1 MQFNL
6 VTLFPEFFDSPLT
19 CALMSKARQAG
30 IVSFTSV
37 NPRDFALDRHRT
49 VDDRPYGG
57 GPGMVMMAA
66 PLQAALS
73 SIARPGRV
81 LMLSPSGAPLTQ
93 DMARALAAEET
104 LTLICGRY
112 EGVDERFFQNANVTP
127 VSVGDFVLC
136 GGEAAAVC
144 LIEAVARL
152 LPGFMGHEDS
162 GVEESFSEGLL
173 EYPHYTRPELWQGL
187 PVPEV
192 LTSGDHAKV
201 AAFRRAH
208 ALKRTLDRRPDL
220 LAQARLNESDARV
233 LRDCPRLRLGRN
245 LYVALVHYPVV
256 NKNGETLTTSL
267 TNLDIHDI
275 ARVCRSY
282 GLGGYTIVTPLA
294 DQRELAGRIAGHWTH
309 GPGKAANPDRSDAL
323 SLVATAASVEEA
335 ARAIAD
341 IHALAPKLVATS
353 AKGPGDATLDDMR
366 AWLGEG
372 PVLLLLGT
380 ASGLSP
386 GTYAQTFGRLRP
398 IRFLDGYNHLSVR
411 AACAV
416 TVDRILGD
424 FF

>member
-6 VTLFPEFFDSPLT
+6 ISLFPEFFDSPLT

-30 IVSFTSV
+30 IVSFTVV
-37 NPRDFALDRHRT
+37 NPRDFATDRHRT

-66 PLQAALS
+66 PLAAALGAV
-73 SIARPGRV
+73 ARPGRV
-81 LMLSPSGAPLTQ
+81 LMLSPAGAPLTQ
-93 DMARALAAEET
+93 ELARELAGEQA

-112 EGVDERFFQNANVTP
+112 EGVDERFFQRAAVTP
-127 VSVGDFVLC
+127 VSLGDFVLC

-152 LPGFMGHEDS
+152 LPGFMGHEAS

-173 EYPHYTRPELWQGL
+173 EYPHYTRPEVWDGL
-187 PVPEV
+187 AVPEI
-192 LTSGDHAKV
+192 LTGGDHAKV
-201 AAFRRAH
+201 AAFRRTQ
-208 ALKRTLDRRPDL
+208 ALTRTLARRPDL
-220 LAQARLNESDARV
+220 LARARLDDADLRS
-233 LRDCPRLRLGRN
+233 LRDAPRLRLGRN
-245 LYVALVHYPVV
+245 LYLALVHYPVV

-282 GLGGYTIVTPLA
+282 GLGGYSIVTPLA

-309 GPGKAANPDRSDAL
+309 GPGKAANPDRGDAL
-323 SLVATAASVEEA
+323 SLVATAASVEDA
-335 ARAIAD
+335 AQAIAD
-341 IHALAPKLVATS
+341 AHGAAVKLVATS
-353 AKGPGDATLDDMR
+353 AKGPGDATYEDLR
-366 AWLGEG
+366 TWLAEG

-380 ASGLSP
+380 ASGLAP
-386 GTYAQTFGRLRP
+386 GTYAKTHGRLRGV
-398 IRFLDGYNHLSVR
+398 RFVDGYNHLSVR

-424 FF
+424 FL

>member
-6 VTLFPEFFDSPLT
+6 LTLFPEFFDSPLT

-30 IVSFTSV
+30 IVSFTLV

-66 PLQAALS
+66 PLAAALDS
-73 SIARPGRV
+73 VARPGRV
-81 LMLSPSGAPLTQ
+81 LMLSPAGAPLTQ
-93 DMARALAAEET
+93 DLARELAGEEA

-112 EGVDERFFQNANVTP
+112 EGVDERFFQNAAVTE
-127 VSVGDFVLC
+127 VSLGDFVLC

-144 LIEAVARL
+144 LIEAVSRL

-173 EYPHYTRPELWQGL
+173 EYPHYTRPEAWQGMR
-187 PVPEV
+187 VPEL
-192 LTSGDHAKV
+192 LTGGDHAKV
-201 AAFRRAH
+201 AGYRRAL
-208 ALKRTLDRRPDL
+208 ALRRTLARRPDL
-220 LAQARLNESDARV
+220 LERARLSDADAAV
-233 LRDCPRLRLGRN
+233 LRAEPRLRLGRN

-309 GPGKAANPDRSDAL
+309 GPGKTANPDRGDAL

-335 ARAIAD
+335 AQAIARA
-341 IHALAPKLVATS
+341 HGAAPKLVATS
-353 AKGPGDATLDDMR
+353 AKGPGDTTLGDLR

-372 PVLLLLGT
+372 PVLLLFGT

-386 GTYAQTFGRLRP
+386 GTYEQTFGRLRP

-424 FF
+424 FL

>member
-37 NPRDFALDRHRT
+37 NPRDFTLDRHRT
-49 VDDRPYGG
+49 VDGRPYGG

-66 PLQAALS
+66 PLTDALA
-73 SIARPGRV
+73 SIERPGRV
-81 LMLSPSGAPLTQ
+81 VMLSPSGTPLTQ
-93 DMARALAAEET
+93 DLARALAAEES

-112 EGVDERFFQNANVTP
+112 EGVDERFFQNTP
-127 VSVGDFVLC
+127 VSEVSVGDFVLC

-173 EYPHYTRPELWQGL
+173 EYPHYTRPEVWQGL
-187 PVPEV
+187 PVPEI
-192 LTSGDHAKV
+192 LTGGDHAKV
-201 AAFRRAH
+201 ASYRRAR
-208 ALKRTLDRRPDL
+208 ALERTLARRPDL
-220 LAQARLNESDARV
+220 LAEAALSEADVKV
-233 LRDCPRLRLGRN
+233 LRDRPRLRLGRT

-256 NKNGETLTTSL
+256 NKHGETLTTSL

-294 DQRELAGRIAGHWTH
+294 DQRELAKRIAGHWTH

-323 SLVATAASVEEA
+323 SLVGTAASVEEA
-335 ARAIAD
+335 AQAIAAV
-341 IHALAPKLVATS
+341 HGVAPKLVATS
-353 AKGPGDATLDDMR
+353 AKGPGDATLTDMR

-386 GTYAQTFGRLRP
+386 GTYAKTHGRLRGV
-398 IRFLDGYNHLSVR
+398 RFLDGYNHLSVR

-424 FF
+424 FL